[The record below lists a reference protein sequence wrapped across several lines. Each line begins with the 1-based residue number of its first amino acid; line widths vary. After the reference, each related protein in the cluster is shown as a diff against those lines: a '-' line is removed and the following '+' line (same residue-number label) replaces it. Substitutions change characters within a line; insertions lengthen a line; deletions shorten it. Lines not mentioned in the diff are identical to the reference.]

1 MSANFAVASAPSRSH
16 ARRWPRYK
24 LDVPIRVIA
33 SRPGKA
39 VIVAGRGRDI
49 SEGGMMVFAG
59 IELRVDDRA
68 DVEFTPPFGDPLRV
82 TAIVRNRRGYYYG
95 LEFLRDNADD
105 LAKASKL
112 GEILKSSSGMRPR
125 HSA

>member
-1 MSANFAVASAPSRSH
+1 MSANFAVAPAPSYSQ

-33 SRPGKA
+33 ARPGKA

-49 SEGGMMVFAG
+49 GEGGLLVFAG
-59 IELRVDDRA
+59 IELRVDDRT

-82 TAIVRNRRGYYYG
+82 AAIVRNRRGYYYG
-95 LEFLRDNADD
+95 LEFARDNDDD

-112 GEILKSSSGMRPR
+112 GEILKSSSGIRPR
-125 HSA
+125 HPA